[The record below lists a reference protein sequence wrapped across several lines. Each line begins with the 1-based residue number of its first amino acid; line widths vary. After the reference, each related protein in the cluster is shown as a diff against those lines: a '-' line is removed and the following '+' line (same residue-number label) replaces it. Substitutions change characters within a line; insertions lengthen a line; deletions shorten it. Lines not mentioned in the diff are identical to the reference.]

1 MKGIQS
7 SPELIA
13 TVTKH
18 REIDRLGLVE
28 IASLLGLGYP
38 VVVRAYNYGRAQ
50 RLEARQEG
58 DPEIPPIPAR
68 GRRVDYKAEE
78 KPKARRSGI
87 KSRPNLYRL
96 KHHGSHGSHGWNGCN
111 GWRLHLRRNGA
122 FFSHYFSD
130 LRYGSPEKSL
140 AVAEKALCEVLALLD
155 SSRCGVNN
163 RISASGIKKA
173 RRLLRDGF

>member
-7 SPELIA
+7 SSELIA

-18 REIDRLGLVE
+18 REIDKLGLVE
-28 IASLLGLGYP
+28 IASLLGVGYP
-38 VVVRAYNYGRAQ
+38 EVFRAYKYGRAF
-50 RLEARQEG
+50 RLEARQDG

-68 GRRVDYKAEE
+68 GRRFGYKGVG
-78 KPKARRSGI
+78 KPKARRSGM

-96 KHHGSHGSHGWNGCN
+96 ESHRPRGGH
-111 GWRLHLRRNGA
+111 GWRLHLRRNGEVFA
-122 FFSHYFSD
+122 CYFAD

-140 AVAEKALCEVLALLD
+140 AAGEKALCEVLALLD

-163 RISASGIKKA
+163 RITASAIKKA
-173 RRLLRDGF
+173 RRLLRDGL

>member
-1 MKGIQS
+1 MNRIQS

-13 TVTKH
+13 TVAKH
-18 REIDRLGLVE
+18 REIDKLGLVE
-28 IASLLGLGYP
+28 IASRLGLGYP
-38 VVVRAYNYGRAQ
+38 EVFRAYKYGRAL
-50 RLEARQEG
+50 RLEAWQEG

-68 GRRVDYKAEE
+68 GRRFGYKAEE
-78 KPKARRSGI
+78 KTKARRSGI

-96 KHHGSHGSHGWNGCN
+96 KSNGPHGGH

-122 FFSHYFSD
+122 FFAHYYSD

-140 AVAEKALCEVLALLD
+140 AAGERALCEVLALLE

-173 RRLLRDGF
+173 RRLLRDEF